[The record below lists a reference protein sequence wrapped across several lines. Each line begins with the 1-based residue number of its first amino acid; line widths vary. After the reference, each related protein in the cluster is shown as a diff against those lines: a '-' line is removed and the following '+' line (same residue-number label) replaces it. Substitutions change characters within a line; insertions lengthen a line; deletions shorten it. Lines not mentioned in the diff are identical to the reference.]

1 MKKLV
6 SIMCALA
13 AATALFGAISS
24 EIKELE
30 SGDKTKTVEVY
41 GRGFTEA
48 SALKDAARNAVT
60 YVVGQYID
68 AQTITQN
75 ESDINDKIIAVS
87 SGFVEDLKIVAGPEK
102 EGGSTILRAQAKVKM
117 EQIRQRITSFA
128 AAETAVDAKAE
139 KAKRSTKATNRRALA
154 DLVIKTAY
162 DAIKTIKI
170 DILAHDVD
178 LDDDSVLLVKLQ
190 ASLPPLVWQEDFWN
204 PTVKA
209 FKDLG
214 MEVTGEHNKEKC
226 PCIAFVENADI
237 EKYHNS
243 EIYKYIP
250 LPLLKKTDFGDPF
263 CKYVVDRFFS
273 YPNVFRIRIACFDK
287 NGKELIS
294 EFFDNPEFLT
304 GHLVGA
310 DHYGAIW
317 ITVAKDLKEPR
328 TKIYKLKFAA
338 PEQIEQIAKITAEL
352 VKKEQK

>member
-190 ASLPPLVWQEDFWN
+190 ASLPPLVWQEDFLD

-209 FKDLG
+209 FKGMG
-214 MEVTGEHNKEKC
+214 MEVTEEFTQ
-226 PCIAFVENADI
+226 PCIRFYKEQ
-237 EKYHNS
+237 
-243 EIYKYIP
+243 KYIP
-250 LPLLKKTDFGDPF
+250 LPLLKATDFGDPYRKFVADRAFVYQDDF
-263 CKYVVDRFFS
+263 CVK
-273 YPNVFRIRIACFDK
+273 IACFDK
-287 NGKELIS
+287 NGKKLVSKLFGYPGSLTDSTVSFDLNMLSIFIS
-294 EFFDNPEFLT
+294 CN
-304 GHLVGA
+304 
-310 DHYGAIW
+310 
-317 ITVAKDLKEPR
+317 LKSPK
-328 TKIYKLKFAA
+328 TYVYKLKFAA

>member
-1 MKKLV
+1 
-6 SIMCALA
+6 MCALA

-128 AAETAVDAKAE
+128 VTETAVDAKAE
-139 KAKRSTKATNRRALA
+139 KAKRSTKVTNRRALA

-190 ASLPPLVWQEDFWN
+190 ASMPPLVWQEDFWN

-214 MEVTGEHNKEKC
+214 MDVTEKRNDC
-226 PCIAFVENADI
+226 CIWFSLENGTR
-237 EKYHNS
+237 
-243 EIYKYIP
+243 YIP
-250 LPLLKKTDFGDPF
+250 LPLLQKTEFGQKPF
-263 CKYVVDRFFS
+263 DKYVTERAFNFS
-273 YPNVFRIRIACFDK
+273 NDFRIKIACFDK
-287 NGKELIS
+287 NGKELKS
-294 EFFDNPEFLT
+294 ALFENPEY
-304 GHLVGA
+304 LVSGSNSPVYFNS
-310 DHYGAIW
+310 DQLCIDIPYL
-317 ITVAKDLKEPR
+317 LKTPR
-328 TKIYKLKFAA
+328 TRDYRLKFAA

>member
-1 MKKLV
+1 
-6 SIMCALA
+6 MCALA

-117 EQIRQRITSFA
+117 EQIRQRITSFS

-139 KAKRSTKATNRRALA
+139 KAKRSTKTTNRRALA

-190 ASLPPLVWQEDFWN
+190 ASMPPLVWQEDFWN

-214 MEVTGEHNKEKC
+214 MDVAEVNLTGNDKSQIYFK
-226 PCIAFVENADI
+226 FGDSN
-237 EKYHNS
+237 
-243 EIYKYIP
+243 YKYIP
-250 LPLLKKTDFGDPF
+250 LPLLQRTEFGQDPF
-263 CKYVVDRFFS
+263 DKYVTKRAFNFDS
-273 YPNVFRIRIACFDK
+273 DFRIKIACFDK
-287 NGKELIS
+287 NGKELKS
-294 EFFDNPEFLT
+294 ALFENPLY
-304 GHLVGA
+304 LVSDDANIVNFYSDGL
-310 DHYGAIW
+310 YIV
-317 ITVAKDLKEPR
+317 IPYKLKKPR
-328 TKIYKLKFAA
+328 TRDYKLKFAA

>member
-1 MKKLV
+1 
-6 SIMCALA
+6 MCALA

-128 AAETAVDAKAE
+128 AGETAVDAKAE

-214 MEVTGEHNKEKC
+214 MDVTGVNLINDDNVAIYFK
-226 PCIAFVENADI
+226 FGDI
-237 EKYHNS
+237 N
-243 EIYKYIP
+243 YKYIP
-250 LPLLKKTDFGDPF
+250 LPLLRKTEFGQEPF
-263 CKYVVDRFFS
+263 DKYVRKRAFDFS
-273 YPNVFRIRIACFDK
+273 NDFCIKIACFDK
-287 NGKELIS
+287 NGKELKS
-294 EFFDNPEFLT
+294 ALFEDLEEQR
-304 GHLVGA
+304 LVSD
-310 DHYGAIW
+310 DHIPVNFYSNSLVIDIPYKLKTP
-317 ITVAKDLKEPR
+317 ITRDYR
-328 TKIYKLKFAA
+328 LKFAA

>member
-6 SIMCALA
+6 SIICALA

-117 EQIRQRITSFA
+117 EQIRQRITSFTV
-128 AAETAVDAKAE
+128 AETAVDAKAE

-190 ASLPPLVWQEDFWN
+190 ASLPPIVWQEDFWN

-214 MEVTGEHNKEKC
+214 MDVTEKSNDC
-226 PCIAFVENADI
+226 CIWFSLENGVR
-237 EKYHNS
+237 
-243 EIYKYIP
+243 YIP
-250 LPLLKKTDFGDPF
+250 LPLLQKTEFGQYPF
-263 CKYVVDRFFS
+263 DKYVTKRAFNFS
-273 YPNVFRIRIACFDK
+273 NDFRIKIACFDK
-287 NGKELIS
+287 NGKELKS
-294 EFFDNPEFLT
+294 ALFENPEY
-304 GHLVGA
+304 LVSGSNSPVYFNS
-310 DHYGAIW
+310 DQLCIEIPYL
-317 ITVAKDLKEPR
+317 LKTPR
-328 TKIYKLKFAA
+328 TRDYRLKFAA

>member
-1 MKKLV
+1 
-6 SIMCALA
+6 MCALA

-214 MEVTGEHNKEKC
+214 MDVTEKSNDC
-226 PCIAFVENADI
+226 CIVFSLENGVR
-237 EKYHNS
+237 
-243 EIYKYIP
+243 YIP
-250 LPLLKKTDFGDPF
+250 LPLLQRTEFGQDPF
-263 CKYVVDRFFS
+263 DKYVTKRAFNFDS
-273 YPNVFRIRIACFDK
+273 DFRIKIACFDK
-287 NGKELIS
+287 NGKELKS
-294 EFFDNPEFLT
+294 ALFENPLN
-304 GHLVGA
+304 LVSDDANIVNCYSDGL
-310 DHYGAIW
+310 HIVIPY
-317 ITVAKDLKEPR
+317 KLKEPR
-328 TKIYKLKFAA
+328 TRDYKLKFAA

>member
-1 MKKLV
+1 M
-6 SIMCALA
+6 
-13 AATALFGAISS
+13 
-24 EIKELE
+24 
-30 SGDKTKTVEVY
+30 
-41 GRGFTEA
+41 
-48 SALKDAARNAVT
+48 
-60 YVVGQYID
+60 GQYID

-170 DILAHDVD
+170 DILAHDED

-214 MEVTGEHNKEKC
+214 MDVTEKE
-226 PCIAFVENADI
+226 PNGSYMQFYFPNNI
-237 EKYHNS
+237 
-243 EIYKYIP
+243 KYIP
-250 LPLLKKTDFGDPF
+250 IPLLQKTEFGQNPF
-263 CKYVVDRFFS
+263 DKYVTKRAFDFNSDFC
-273 YPNVFRIRIACFDK
+273 IKIACFDK
-287 NGKELIS
+287 NGKELKSALFEYTWHLIA
-294 EFFDNPEFLT
+294 DGDYALT
-304 GHLVGA
+304 FSSNCLC
-310 DHYGAIW
+310 IQFPSC
-317 ITVAKDLKEPR
+317 LKNPR
-328 TKIYKLKFAA
+328 TRIYELKFAA

>member
-6 SIMCALA
+6 SIICALA

-214 MEVTGEHNKEKC
+214 MDVTEKSNDC
-226 PCIAFVENADI
+226 CIRFSLENGVR
-237 EKYHNS
+237 
-243 EIYKYIP
+243 YIP
-250 LPLLKKTDFGDPF
+250 LPLLKRTEFGQNPF
-263 CKYVVDRFFS
+263 DKYVTKRAFDFS
-273 YPNVFRIRIACFDK
+273 NDFRIKIACFDK
-287 NGKELIS
+287 NGKELKS
-294 EFFDNPEFLT
+294 ALFENP
-304 GHLVGA
+304 GYLVSG
-310 DHYGAIW
+310 DYSPVYFNSDTLVIN
-317 ITVAKDLKEPR
+317 IPYLLKTPR
-328 TKIYKLKFAA
+328 TRDYRLKFAA

>member
-1 MKKLV
+1 
-6 SIMCALA
+6 MCALA

-204 PTVKA
+204 PTVKV

-214 MEVTGEHNKEKC
+214 MDVTEVNWMD
-226 PCIAFVENADI
+226 ND
-237 EKYHNS
+237 NS
-243 EIYKYIP
+243 GIYFKFGDCNYKYIP
-250 LPLLKKTDFGDPF
+250 LPLLRKTEFGQNPF
-263 CKYVVDRFFS
+263 YRYVTERAFNFNSD
-273 YPNVFRIRIACFDK
+273 FRIKIACFDK
-287 NGKELIS
+287 NGKELKS
-294 EFFDNPEFLT
+294 ALFENPERLLSDNNPIYFSSGLSI
-304 GHLVGA
+304 
-310 DHYGAIW
+310 YIPN
-317 ITVAKDLKEPR
+317 ILKTPTTRDYE
-328 TKIYKLKFAA
+328 LKFAA

>member
-1 MKKLV
+1 
-6 SIMCALA
+6 MCALA

-41 GRGFTEA
+41 GRGLTEA

-190 ASLPPLVWQEDFWN
+190 ASLPPLVWQEEFLD

-209 FKDLG
+209 FKGMG
-214 MEVTGEHNKEKC
+214 MEIVYERPDLDKC
-226 PCIAFVENADI
+226 PNISF
-237 EKYHNS
+237 KYATDRGY
-243 EIYKYIP
+243 IRKYIP
-250 LPLLKKTDFGDPF
+250 LPLLSQTEFGGNPF
-263 CKYVVDRFFS
+263 EKYVSNRAFDFNSTFFIKITC
-273 YPNVFRIRIACFDK
+273 VDK
-287 NGKELIS
+287 NGNEFKS
-294 EFFDNPEFLT
+294 EYFSPNRLLDRDGAVVSFFYNGLCVDIPYNLEFPKT
-304 GHLVGA
+304 H
-310 DHYGAIW
+310 IF
-317 ITVAKDLKEPR
+317 R
-328 TKIYKLKFAA
+328 LKFFASA
-338 PEQIEQIAKITAEL
+338 QIDRIAKITAEL

>member
-1 MKKLV
+1 
-6 SIMCALA
+6 MCALA

-178 LDDDSVLLVKLQ
+178 IDDDSVLLVKLQ
-190 ASLPPLVWQEDFWN
+190 ASLLPIVWQEDFWN

-214 MEVTGEHNKEKC
+214 MDVTEKSNDC
-226 PCIAFVENADI
+226 CIRFSLENGVR
-237 EKYHNS
+237 
-243 EIYKYIP
+243 YIP
-250 LPLLKKTDFGDPF
+250 LPLLKRTEFGQNPF
-263 CKYVVDRFFS
+263 DKYVTKRAFDFS
-273 YPNVFRIRIACFDK
+273 NDFRIKIACFDK
-287 NGKELIS
+287 NGKELKSALFEEPQYLVSTNGYSPVSFNSNDLNIS
-294 EFFDNPEFLT
+294 IPYE
-304 GHLVGA
+304 
-310 DHYGAIW
+310 
-317 ITVAKDLKEPR
+317 LKEPR
-328 TKIYKLKFAA
+328 TRDYKLKFAA

>member
-1 MKKLV
+1 
-6 SIMCALA
+6 MCALA

-190 ASLPPLVWQEDFWN
+190 ASMPPLVWQEDFWN

-214 MEVTGEHNKEKC
+214 MDVTEKSNDC
-226 PCIAFVENADI
+226 CIRFSLENGVR
-237 EKYHNS
+237 
-243 EIYKYIP
+243 YIP
-250 LPLLKKTDFGDPF
+250 LPLLQRTEFGQDPF
-263 CKYVVDRFFS
+263 DKYVRKRAFDFNS
-273 YPNVFRIRIACFDK
+273 DFRIKIACFDK
-287 NGKELIS
+287 NGKELKS
-294 EFFDNPEFLT
+294 ALFENPLY
-304 GHLVGA
+304 LVSDDANIVNFYSDGL
-310 DHYGAIW
+310 YIV
-317 ITVAKDLKEPR
+317 IPYKLKEPR
-328 TKIYKLKFAA
+328 TRDYELKFAA

>member
-1 MKKLV
+1 
-6 SIMCALA
+6 MCALA

-128 AAETAVDAKAE
+128 AGETAVDAKAE

-178 LDDDSVLLVKLQ
+178 IDDDSVLLVKLQ

-214 MEVTGEHNKEKC
+214 MDVTEKC
-226 PCIAFVENADI
+226 NDCCIWFSLENGDR
-237 EKYHNS
+237 
-243 EIYKYIP
+243 YIP
-250 LPLLKKTDFGDPF
+250 LPLLQKTEFGQKPF
-263 CKYVVDRFFS
+263 DKYVNKRAFYFS
-273 YPNVFRIRIACFDK
+273 SDFRIKIACFDK
-287 NGKELIS
+287 NGKELKS
-294 EFFDNPEFLT
+294 VLFEHPEY
-304 GHLVGA
+304 LVSGN
-310 DHYGAIW
+310 DSPVYFNSDTLVIN
-317 ITVAKDLKEPR
+317 IPYKLKEPR
-328 TKIYKLKFAA
+328 TRDYKLKFAA

>member
-6 SIMCALA
+6 SIICALA

-117 EQIRQRITSFA
+117 EQIRQRITSFS

-178 LDDDSVLLVKLQ
+178 IDDDSVLLVKLQ
-190 ASLPPLVWQEDFWN
+190 ASLLPIVWQEDFWN

-214 MEVTGEHNKEKC
+214 MDVTEVNLINDDNVAIYFKFGDLN
-226 PCIAFVENADI
+226 
-237 EKYHNS
+237 
-243 EIYKYIP
+243 YKYIP
-250 LPLLKKTDFGDPF
+250 LPLLRKTEFGQNPF
-263 CKYVVDRFFS
+263 DKYVTKRAFNFNSD
-273 YPNVFRIRIACFDK
+273 FRIKIACFDK
-287 NGKELIS
+287 NGKELKS
-294 EFFDNPEFLT
+294 ALFENPEDFLYAMYFSSSY
-304 GHLVGA
+304 LCI
-310 DHYGAIW
+310 YIPN
-317 ITVAKDLKEPR
+317 DLKNPITR
-328 TKIYKLKFAA
+328 DYRLKFAA

>member
-1 MKKLV
+1 
-6 SIMCALA
+6 MCALA

-41 GRGFTEA
+41 GRGLTEA

-139 KAKRSTKATNRRALA
+139 KAKRSTKVTNRRALA

-214 MEVTGEHNKEKC
+214 MDVTEKRNDC
-226 PCIAFVENADI
+226 CILFSLGND
-237 EKYHNS
+237 S
-243 EIYKYIP
+243 RYIP
-250 LPLLKKTDFGDPF
+250 LPLLKRTEFGQNPF
-263 CKYVVDRFFS
+263 DKYVTKRAFNFS
-273 YPNVFRIRIACFDK
+273 NDFRIKIACFDK
-287 NGKELIS
+287 NGKELKS
-294 EFFDNPEFLT
+294 ALFENPEY
-304 GHLVGA
+304 LVSTDGS
-310 DHYGAIW
+310 HPVVFNYNELYIS
-317 ITVAKDLKEPR
+317 IPYLLKTPSTR
-328 TKIYKLKFAA
+328 DYRLKFAA

>member
-6 SIMCALA
+6 SIICALA

-117 EQIRQRITSFA
+117 EQIRQRITSFS

-178 LDDDSVLLVKLQ
+178 IDDDSVLLVKLQ

-214 MEVTGEHNKEKC
+214 MDVTEKRNDC
-226 PCIAFVENADI
+226 CIWFSLENGVR
-237 EKYHNS
+237 
-243 EIYKYIP
+243 YIP
-250 LPLLKKTDFGDPF
+250 LPLLQKTEFGQYPF
-263 CKYVVDRFFS
+263 DKYVTKRAFNFS
-273 YPNVFRIRIACFDK
+273 NDFRIKIACFDK
-287 NGKELIS
+287 NGKELKS
-294 EFFDNPEFLT
+294 ALFENPEY
-304 GHLVGA
+304 LVSGSNSPVYFNS
-310 DHYGAIW
+310 DQLCIDIPYL
-317 ITVAKDLKEPR
+317 LKTPR
-328 TKIYKLKFAA
+328 TRDYRLKFAA

>member
-1 MKKLV
+1 
-6 SIMCALA
+6 MCALA

-214 MEVTGEHNKEKC
+214 MEVTGKKPNISYMQFSF
-226 PCIAFVENADI
+226 PDD
-237 EKYHNS
+237 
-243 EIYKYIP
+243 YKYIP
-250 LPLLKKTDFGDPF
+250 LPLLKDNEFGQNPF
-263 CKYVVDRFFS
+263 DAYIGKRAFHVDRDFC
-273 YPNVFRIRIACFDK
+273 IKIACFDK
-287 NGKELIS
+287 NGKELNS
-294 EFFDNPEFLT
+294 ALFGSPEYFIA
-304 GHLVGA
+304 GGENVVMFSSSYIYIGIP
-310 DHYGAIW
+310 YQ
-317 ITVAKDLKEPR
+317 LKSPR
-328 TKIYKLKFAA
+328 TIVYKLKFAA

-352 VKKEQK
+352 VKIEQK

>member
-139 KAKRSTKATNRRALA
+139 KAKRSTKASNRRALA

-190 ASLPPLVWQEDFWN
+190 ASMPPLVWQEDFWN

-214 MEVTGEHNKEKC
+214 MDVTEKRPDGSFILINYEGE
-226 PCIAFVENADI
+226 
-237 EKYHNS
+237 
-243 EIYKYIP
+243 KYIP
-250 LPLLKKTDFGDPF
+250 LPLLTQTDFGSPF
-263 CKYVVDRFFS
+263 RKFVYDRIFDGKI
-273 YPNVFRIRIACFDK
+273 FRIKITCLDK
-287 NGKELIS
+287 NGKELKS
-294 EFFDNPEFLT
+294 ELYNIDILCRPVVYDTYYVQICTANLS
-304 GHLVGA
+304 
-310 DHYGAIW
+310 
-317 ITVAKDLKEPR
+317 R
-328 TKIYKLKFAA
+328 TEVYKLKFAA
-338 PEQIEQIAKITAEL
+338 PEQIDQIAKITAG
-352 VKKEQK
+352 VVVIEQK

>member
-6 SIMCALA
+6 SIICALA

-117 EQIRQRITSFA
+117 EQIRQRITSFS

-139 KAKRSTKATNRRALA
+139 KAKRSTKTTNRRALA

-178 LDDDSVLLVKLQ
+178 IDDDSVLLVKLQ

-214 MEVTGEHNKEKC
+214 MDVTEKRNDC
-226 PCIAFVENADI
+226 CIDFLLENG
-237 EKYHNS
+237 S
-243 EIYKYIP
+243 RYIP
-250 LPLLKKTDFGDPF
+250 LPLLKRTEFGQNPF
-263 CKYVVDRFFS
+263 DKYVTERAFNFS
-273 YPNVFRIRIACFDK
+273 NDFRIKIACFDK
-287 NGKELIS
+287 NGKELKS
-294 EFFDNPEFLT
+294 ALFEKPEYLVSDGYSPVFFNSNNLYINIP
-304 GHLVGA
+304 
-310 DHYGAIW
+310 YQ
-317 ITVAKDLKEPR
+317 LKTPR
-328 TKIYKLKFAA
+328 TRDYKLKFAA

>member
-1 MKKLV
+1 
-6 SIMCALA
+6 MCALA

-214 MEVTGEHNKEKC
+214 MDVTEKSFS
-226 PCIAFVENADI
+226 PSIRYVFRSNGTNDYRI
-237 EKYHNS
+237 NS
-243 EIYKYIP
+243 KCIP
-250 LPLLKKTDFGDPF
+250 LPLLKRTEFGQDPF
-263 CKYVVDRFFS
+263 DKYVRKRAFYFNDD
-273 YPNVFRIRIACFDK
+273 FRIKIACFDK
-287 NGKELIS
+287 NGKELKS
-294 EFFDNPEFLT
+294 ALFENPQYLLSSNEEVLFFSDGLIIYLPYELNT
-304 GHLVGA
+304 
-310 DHYGAIW
+310 
-317 ITVAKDLKEPR
+317 PR
-328 TKIYKLKFAA
+328 TRDYGLKFAA

>member
-6 SIMCALA
+6 SIICALA

-190 ASLPPLVWQEDFWN
+190 ASMPPLVWQEDFWN

-214 MEVTGEHNKEKC
+214 MDVAEVNLTDSDKSRIYFKFGDSN
-226 PCIAFVENADI
+226 
-237 EKYHNS
+237 
-243 EIYKYIP
+243 YKYIL
-250 LPLLKKTDFGDPF
+250 LPLLQRTEFGQDPF
-263 CKYVVDRFFS
+263 DKYVRKRAFDFNS
-273 YPNVFRIRIACFDK
+273 DFRIKIACFDK
-287 NGKELIS
+287 NGKELKS
-294 EFFDNPEFLT
+294 ALFENPLY
-304 GHLVGA
+304 LVSDDANIVNFYSDGL
-310 DHYGAIW
+310 YIV
-317 ITVAKDLKEPR
+317 IPYKLKEPR
-328 TKIYKLKFAA
+328 TRDYKLKFAA

>member
-178 LDDDSVLLVKLQ
+178 IDDDSVLLVKLQ
-190 ASLPPLVWQEDFWN
+190 ASLLPIVWQEDFWN

-214 MEVTGEHNKEKC
+214 MDVTEKSNDC
-226 PCIAFVENADI
+226 CIRFSLENGVR
-237 EKYHNS
+237 
-243 EIYKYIP
+243 YIP
-250 LPLLKKTDFGDPF
+250 LPLLKRTEFGQNPF
-263 CKYVVDRFFS
+263 DKYVTKRAFDFS
-273 YPNVFRIRIACFDK
+273 NDFRIKIACFDK
-287 NGKELIS
+287 NGKELKSALFEEPQYLVSTNGYSPVSFNSNDLNIS
-294 EFFDNPEFLT
+294 IPYE
-304 GHLVGA
+304 
-310 DHYGAIW
+310 
-317 ITVAKDLKEPR
+317 LKEPR
-328 TKIYKLKFAA
+328 TRDYKLKFAA